1 MDMCIAMLH
10 ELFIGLCSDTF
21 IPIDLI
27 AGISFWIRT
36 KCTSKV
42 HLNGIGEPTLQLNF
56 NLIGLRIPCDFPWC
70 FQINLPFR
78 CGKARNFRFFRRRM
92 EDRRETSLL
101 QYLSDIMDHF
111 RKGNICMWSNINGPR
126 SPLRLVFGLNRFF
139 FLFSFNDFLFH
150 DVGAK
155 IHKVLIIFRSKFL
168 SRKGLYNIM
177 FFSID
182 IHDKFYFFFIELTPI
197 LVKCGDS

>member
-1 MDMCIAMLH
+1 MNIHLFWMFKRGSRFQKILGFFVR
-10 ELFIGLCSDTF
+10 ELFNS
-21 IPIDLI
+21 
-27 AGISFWIRT
+27 
-36 KCTSKV
+36 
-42 HLNGIGEPTLQLNF
+42 
-56 NLIGLRIPCDFPWC
+56 
-70 FQINLPFR
+70 
-78 CGKARNFRFFRRRM
+78 
-92 EDRRETSLL
+92 SLL
-101 QYLSDIMDHF
+101 SVHNHIVQFVEIFFVEVVEVLCD
-111 RKGNICMWSNINGPR
+111 
-126 SPLRLVFGLNRFF
+126 RLVFGLNRFF

-155 IHKVLIIFRSKFL
+155 IHKVLIILRSKFL